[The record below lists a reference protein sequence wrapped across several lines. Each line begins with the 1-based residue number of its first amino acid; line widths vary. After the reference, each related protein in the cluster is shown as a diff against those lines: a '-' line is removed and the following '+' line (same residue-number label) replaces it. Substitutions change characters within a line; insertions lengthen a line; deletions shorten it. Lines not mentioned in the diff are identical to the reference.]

1 MISVFA
7 NIRINDHERLEHF
20 KDSFNSFSEISDDW
34 IINVRGNLREEA
46 IAFLE
51 GELRGKLTIF
61 ELLDESSGWIK
72 NALLMMPAI
81 KYDYVFLWN
90 EDHINMLSMEKTS
103 EVINEAISAHV
114 DYLHYGHF
122 EHWRNKFDRVMRSG
136 IIKRGKSID
145 FADVAKENLSM
156 FFPEQKRE
164 CITSSPAIF
173 RKEFL
178 IKIMKIEGRKLPFF
192 LTHNIRRAIAL
203 IGRFNK
209 KLDQKRVFDILNN
222 ALFFHKLPR
231 FVKQTPFELEI
242 TQDRL
247 YILPVR
253 IASSREEF
261 FACID
266 DDVNKDGSMEG
277 YQLIK
282 RGLYP
287 LRNLLVVEDGIPSGM
302 RILGR
307 IDLRKGEKFTDRYYI
322 KQTRTNEPLRAILLA
337 TGEVEIQSGKE
348 HIVARKFEA
357 IRFFPNILHSIIAHE
372 DVSIDIYTSAP
383 LGTKITHPREQSYDY
398 RK

>member
-1 MISVFA
+1 MISIFA
-7 NIRINDHERLEHF
+7 NIRINDPERLEHF
-20 KDSFNSFSEISDDW
+20 KDSFHSFSEISDDW
-34 IINVRGNLREEA
+34 VINIRGNLREEA

-51 GELRGKLTIF
+51 GEIKGKLTLF

-72 NALLMMPAI
+72 NALLMIPAV

-90 EDHINMLSMEKTS
+90 EDHINMLSKEKTS
-103 EVINEAISAHV
+103 DVINEAISTHV

-122 EHWRNKFDRVMRSG
+122 EHWRNKFDRVIRSG
-136 IIKRGKSID
+136 IIKRGKEID
-145 FADVAKENLSM
+145 FADVTKENLSM

-178 IKIMKIEGRKLPFF
+178 IRIMEIEGRKLPFF
-192 LTHNIRRAIAL
+192 LTHNIRRVIAL
-203 IGRFNK
+203 VGRFYKRLN
-209 KLDQKRVFDILNN
+209 QKRVFDVLNN
-222 ALFFHKLPR
+222 TFFFYKLPR

-253 IASSREEF
+253 VASPHEEF

-266 DDVNKDGSMEG
+266 DDVNRDGSMEG

-287 LRNLLVVEDGIPSGM
+287 LRNLLIVEDEIPSDM
-302 RILGR
+302 RILDR
-307 IDLRKGEKFTDRYYI
+307 MVLREGEKFTDRYYI
-322 KQTRTNEPLRAILLA
+322 QQTRTDVPLCAVLLA

-348 HIVARKFEA
+348 HIVAGKLEL
-357 IRFFPNILHSIIAHE
+357 IRFFPNISHSIIAHE

-383 LGTKITHPREQSYDY
+383 LGVKIVHPREQSYDH